1 MPSLPTPP
9 SFPGLLI
16 LFPLFLPALSSSL
29 WRLPSSSVYIS
40 SFLKFLNIRSIG
52 SRSLGKNRVGRH
64 EMSTTVGTA
73 VSPSPSTLPPS
84 RLPSPVLCP
93 ARRSRS
99 SSRPQ
104 DPSVVSDKIYP
115 YFIARPMPML
125 ARPRSLPLPLSLS
138 PSLSLSPPSL
148 SASRPFLPPPSCPCV
163 FELIIRYPFVA
174 ARLFLPF
181 RSRLWLAAPRRGC
194 TTLHRNCTL
203 VNQEECATLLSFFLL
218 HFIRRRKRDN
228 SDNAQGMMRERR
240 VNLTADTFAGN
251 CTEYLE
257 CRAS

>member
-138 PSLSLSPPSL
+138 PSLSLSLSPLPLCLPPLPPSSL
-148 SASRPFLPPPSCPCV
+148 LPVRLRINYSISVCRCAPVSAVSLATLVGRA
-163 FELIIRYPFVA
+163 A
-174 ARLFLPF
+174 ARL
-181 RSRLWLAAPRRGC
+181 
-194 TTLHRNCTL
+194 HH
-203 VNQEECATLLSFFLL
+203 V
-218 HFIRRRKRDN
+218 
-228 SDNAQGMMRERR
+228 
-240 VNLTADTFAGN
+240 
-251 CTEYLE
+251 
-257 CRAS
+257 AS